1 MPAGSSPDGFSPE
14 ETDMYALHVLRAASM
29 SRTILTTMAFASLN
43 LWERD
48 PLLSARPRGI
58 QSLTAGLE
66 KVIQY
71 GASANASSARF
82 LNAAA
87 KVSHSACSSGS

>member
-1 MPAGSSPDGFSPE
+1 M
-14 ETDMYALHVLRAASM
+14 
-29 SRTILTTMAFASLN
+29 
-43 LWERD
+43 
-48 PLLSARPRGI
+48 
-58 QSLTAGLE
+58 AGLE

-87 KVSHSACSSGS
+87 KVSYAACSSGS